1 MKRNRN
7 PIVLSETEARAMY
20 ARIGLDYET
29 GLRIEDAA
37 WLAEYPAALLADQQL
52 DDAETMATRE
62 SDRPGR

>member
-1 MKRNRN
+1 
-7 PIVLSETEARAMY
+7 MY